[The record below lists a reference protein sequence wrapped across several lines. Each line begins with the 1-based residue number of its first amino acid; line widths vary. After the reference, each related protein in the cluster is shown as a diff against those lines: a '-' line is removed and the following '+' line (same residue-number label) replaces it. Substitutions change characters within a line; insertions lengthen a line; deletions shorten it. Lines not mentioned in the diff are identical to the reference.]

1 MFRTASWVSCAN
13 KAESLPPQ
21 VDKEYVRLNS
31 TGFGEE
37 VDIDIEDEDCSKNSI
52 KYQIVLKV
60 EEDEKDHSL
69 YGIKLSTNHP
79 SFKLKKSTVLRS
91 FSSFYHLEKILL
103 SSETPNPMLPLK
115 ALLWTMSQEQKVEQL
130 TSFLSQIL
138 RNKAFLA
145 LPAVHLF
152 CQTQLSME
160 IIKDNMEGRRND
172 DVAFH
177 KVDEYNEI
185 NQTPLKVKE
194 VNQETLLK
202 LKHIWKKPVQPKTH
216 RKNFGDHLDLFSAN
230 FVNLLPILHEGL

>member
-1 MFRTASWVSCAN
+1 MSSHRARLFDIIMFRTASWVSCAN

-60 EEDEKDHSL
+60 EEDEKDPSL

-160 IIKDNMEGRRND
+160 FIKDNMEGRRND
-172 DVAFH
+172 DVTFY
-177 KVDEYNEI
+177 KVEKTDESNEI
-185 NQTPLKVKE
+185 NQKPLKVKE

-202 LKHIWKKPVQPKTH
+202 LKHILKKPAERV
-216 RKNFGDHLDLFSAN
+216 L
-230 FVNLLPILHEGL
+230 